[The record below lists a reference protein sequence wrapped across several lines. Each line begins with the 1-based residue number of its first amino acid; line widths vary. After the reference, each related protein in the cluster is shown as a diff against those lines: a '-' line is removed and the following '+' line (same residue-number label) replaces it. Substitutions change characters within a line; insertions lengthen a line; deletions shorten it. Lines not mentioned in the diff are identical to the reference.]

1 MIIVTKQKDYISYLN
16 AGKKFLGQELQT
28 YQKKIV
34 ILKGTFNLII
44 LGHVR
49 CLKVLHFKK
58 VDKLT

>member
-28 YQKKIV
+28 YPKKID
-34 ILKGTFNLII
+34 ILKTTFNLIL
-44 LGHVR
+44 LGHIR
-49 CLKVLHFKK
+49 FLKVLLFKK